1 MTLPDGRTEG
11 VGGAAAAGVDSGPPG
26 GSAEARLLG
35 AAGASWPPINDSLL
49 GLGADGSYTSPE
61 SELCALTTASTP
73 LEGHDPHCPASWDL
87 ILCWPPTRPGALAVQ
102 QCLEELNGIKYDP
115 TGNAS
120 RWCFPNGTW
129 SRTNYSLCK
138 DVVVSGPELEA
149 AEAGAVEFVTMV
161 YQVGYGLS
169 LVALAFAVLIFV
181 SFKDLHCLRNSIHTN
196 LMFAYIMADLT
207 WILNNSVQTSHID
220 SDHCLL
226 LLVLYHYFH
235 LTTFTW
241 MFVEGLY
248 LYILVVE
255 TFTRE
260 NVRLRCYV
268 LIGWGSPMVFV
279 SLWAVAR
286 CLSPPPTLGWQVD
299 YCSWMLAHWSDWLF
313 QAPALVVLGINSVFL
328 IVIMWVLITKL
339 RSATSLETQQS
350 RKATKALLVLIP
362 LLGMTYVLT
371 IAAPPAEAT
380 GSAVY
385 AAVRAFLLSTQG
397 MSVALLYCFL
407 NAEVRRALHHRWHR
421 WRESRDLAAR
431 PCPACAKDWS
441 PRSRTESIRLYCPP
455 VTATG
460 SKRESTASQSTTT
473 TLLGVH
479 QVHQGHHLNLNVEH
493 TV

>member
-207 WILNNSVQTSHID
+207 WILNNSVQ
-220 SDHCLL
+220 
-226 LLVLYHYFH
+226 
-235 LTTFTW
+235 
-241 MFVEGLY
+241 
-248 LYILVVE
+248 
-255 TFTRE
+255 
-260 NVRLRCYV
+260 
-268 LIGWGSPMVFV
+268 
-279 SLWAVAR
+279 
-286 CLSPPPTLGWQVD
+286 
-299 YCSWMLAHWSDWLF
+299 
-313 QAPALVVLGINSVFL
+313 
-328 IVIMWVLITKL
+328 
-339 RSATSLETQQS
+339 
-350 RKATKALLVLIP
+350 
-362 LLGMTYVLT
+362 
-371 IAAPPAEAT
+371 
-380 GSAVY
+380 
-385 AAVRAFLLSTQG
+385 
-397 MSVALLYCFL
+397 
-407 NAEVRRALHHRWHR
+407 
-421 WRESRDLAAR
+421 
-431 PCPACAKDWS
+431 
-441 PRSRTESIRLYCPP
+441 
-455 VTATG
+455 
-460 SKRESTASQSTTT
+460 
-473 TLLGVH
+473 
-479 QVHQGHHLNLNVEH
+479 
-493 TV
+493 